1 MSERVC
7 VYVSRLFTKVMVAL
21 LSSPSRIPGN
31 GLCYFI
37 LGQCRLMTGSKADT
51 GQLAQPYNPVVRPQW
66 ERKSERARMSH
77 EWAEWLPSTLPTTA
91 QGIMINTTLET
102 RYNSTLCSSSEKH
115 PDFGSF
121 KVNS

>member
-1 MSERVC
+1 MLDFR
-7 VYVSRLFTKVMVAL
+7 AA
-21 LSSPSRIPGN
+21 PRIPGN

-51 GQLAQPYNPVVRPQW
+51 GQLAQPFNPKRGLNGK
-66 ERKSERARMSH
+66 ERGEGEGGKERGGGGERECIRMSH
-77 EWAEWLPSTLPTTA
+77 EWAECFPSTLPTTA

-115 PDFGSF
+115 PDFGSLQ
-121 KVNS
+121 VNS